1 MTAIV
6 PPDLPK
12 LIVNGTSTH
21 KYVFTYKNHWDKELK
36 RAVRSKGD
44 SHCVGRYV
52 PVEGQEGYGEIF
64 FNDDFKAQYPELEY
78 LRVFRRKGGKLEFK
92 AIDDDL
98 CNVVRSQEFLRL
110 HAGASWALNQI
121 VASSALARA
130 LKKTFP
136 DHKTYL
142 RLLSLAYYL
151 VINRDASLCH
161 YEEFA
166 ECTWLPYAR
175 PLTSGSISRLLRKID
190 KNSVARFLKHL
201 NNEYR
206 REQGSAISE
215 RQFWAL
221 DSTSVSSYSGNI
233 SSVDYGHNKDLID
246 IAQTNVLL
254 IVDQKS
260 GAPIYYRNFD
270 GNVPDVST
278 VRNTLGEL
286 AMMNIDFT
294 NAVIVTDRGYGSAAN
309 WDDLIRSGMS
319 FICNAKRHLNAAIS
333 ELVQEKY
340 SELLN
345 WNNEISFI
353 NQTAVTVPLMW
364 CYDEFPV
371 KDKRKQKQAE
381 KKLYVHIYRSEA
393 IEHEMTSRLRTNLAE
408 ALKQYKTDSSKLS
421 EAQKAL
427 INTYADEKEGEVSIN
442 MYKVNEKLRYAGV
455 RVLVSDTVE
464 DALQCCLAYEER
476 NQVEYAFSTLKSRLN
491 CNRTL
496 VHSTDAW
503 EGKLFLQML
512 ATSIAIMVRARVK
525 LYNQNAKKSQYRLFY
540 DSDHK
545 LLAKLNNIYMTKF
558 KAGWLFDE
566 VAGKRKELF
575 KILNVAV
582 PSAEKFVV
590 IEQDEQ
596 PEEINTEMDWS
607 ELGIELPDEQ
617 LEVL

>member
-190 KNSVARFLKHL
+190 NIRLPVFSNTSTTNIDESKVLRSASANSGHWIRLLFL
-201 NNEYR
+201 R
-206 REQGSAISE
+206 IPA
-215 RQFWAL
+215 
-221 DSTSVSSYSGNI
+221 TSVR
-233 SSVDYGHNKDLID
+233 LI
-246 IAQTNVLL
+246 
-254 IVDQKS
+254 
-260 GAPIYYRNFD
+260 
-270 GNVPDVST
+270 
-278 VRNTLGEL
+278 
-286 AMMNIDFT
+286 
-294 NAVIVTDRGYGSAAN
+294 TDT
-309 WDDLIRSGMS
+309 IR
-319 FICNAKRHLNAAIS
+319 
-333 ELVQEKY
+333 
-340 SELLN
+340 
-345 WNNEISFI
+345 
-353 NQTAVTVPLMW
+353 T
-364 CYDEFPV
+364 
-371 KDKRKQKQAE
+371 
-381 KKLYVHIYRSEA
+381 
-393 IEHEMTSRLRTNLAE
+393 
-408 ALKQYKTDSSKLS
+408 
-421 EAQKAL
+421 
-427 INTYADEKEGEVSIN
+427 
-442 MYKVNEKLRYAGV
+442 
-455 RVLVSDTVE
+455 
-464 DALQCCLAYEER
+464 
-476 NQVEYAFSTLKSRLN
+476 
-491 CNRTL
+491 
-496 VHSTDAW
+496 
-503 EGKLFLQML
+503 
-512 ATSIAIMVRARVK
+512 
-525 LYNQNAKKSQYRLFY
+525 
-540 DSDHK
+540 
-545 LLAKLNNIYMTKF
+545 
-558 KAGWLFDE
+558 
-566 VAGKRKELF
+566 
-575 KILNVAV
+575 
-582 PSAEKFVV
+582 
-590 IEQDEQ
+590 
-596 PEEINTEMDWS
+596 
-607 ELGIELPDEQ
+607 
-617 LEVL
+617 